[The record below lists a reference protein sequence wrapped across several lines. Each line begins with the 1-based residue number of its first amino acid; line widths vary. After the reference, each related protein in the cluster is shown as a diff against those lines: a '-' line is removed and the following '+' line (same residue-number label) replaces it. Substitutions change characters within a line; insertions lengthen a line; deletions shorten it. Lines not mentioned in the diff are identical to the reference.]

1 MVSKRVWE
9 AHKKSVVTVMLFVIG
24 VMLCSCHV
32 LSKSDLIKYAKSNYG
47 DCTFV
52 REEHKGS
59 GNDAVRTVYLED
71 KETGI
76 EYTVTSRMT
85 SINIDGSNFG
95 YQEDTS
101 SDFEKLYHTYLL
113 DETEDDL
120 SKLES
125 KYNMSYS
132 FEHYL
137 FIITFNDRASGR
149 NAEACAKEFD
159 ETLTKYDVKNL
170 RPTEYL
176 LYVEGNVYIGS
187 YDAKIKHF
195 SGSNTYSIIDYVHD
209 NYDADAVYLDSLGA
223 YVDQFIPYNE
233 VDILFPDHDGMPS
246 GTAYYFKDK
255 NGENFVAIDLA
266 DFGAAKSEVRLYR
279 DTPYGMEEIDY

>member
-9 AHKKSVVTVMLFVIG
+9 AHKKSVVAVMLFVIG

-32 LSKSDLIKYAKSNYG
+32 LSKSDLIKYARSNYG

-101 SDFEKLYHTYLL
+101 SDFEQLYYSYLL
-113 DETEDDL
+113 DEAEYDL

-125 KYNMSYS
+125 KYSMNYS
-132 FEHYL
+132 FEHYI
-137 FIITFNDRASGR
+137 FKITFDDRDSG
-149 NAEACAKEFD
+149 EKAKQCLDMSHVDGLMIGRAAIGNPWIFNQI
-159 ETLTKYDVKNL
+159 KA
-170 RPTEYL
+170 YL
-176 LYVEGNVYIGS
+176 KDG
-187 YDAKIKHF
+187 
-195 SGSNTYSIIDYVHD
+195 SIIGPPSIEQRVEMCRRHILMSVDYKGEKRSILEMRHHYGCYFRAIR
-209 NYDADAVYLDSLGA
+209 NFKPFKMELMKAMSADELMKILDKIISA
-223 YVDQFIPYNE
+223 N
-233 VDILFPDHDGMPS
+233 S
-246 GTAYYFKDK
+246 
-255 NGENFVAIDLA
+255 
-266 DFGAAKSEVRLYR
+266 
-279 DTPYGMEEIDY
+279 